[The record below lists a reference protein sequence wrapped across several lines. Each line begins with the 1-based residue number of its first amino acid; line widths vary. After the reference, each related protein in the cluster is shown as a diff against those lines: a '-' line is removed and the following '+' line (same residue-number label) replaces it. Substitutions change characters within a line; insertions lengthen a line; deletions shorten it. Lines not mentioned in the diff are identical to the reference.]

1 MRLIERNKVSYC
13 NKTPV
18 MMYNF
23 SNEDYLELLRE
34 IILFFEKIEYFGFDD
49 TVIRFDD
56 DINMYVA
63 TVYVLDDE
71 EYLLQ

>member
-1 MRLIERNKVSYC
+1 
-13 NKTPV
+13 
-18 MMYNF
+18 MYNF